1 MKIFRGLS
9 TIRHKENDDSNK
21 TPPTKLGRA
30 PPPRHKRVVGQDLI
44 YQPLP
49 PGHVT
54 SVETLPVPAS
64 APNMSLRPF
73 SGVNRTKIIIGLD
86 FGTTYVPKFHSS
98 FIERSFDFYP
108 CHRFSG
114 AAYTIQHPDDG
125 PRKSNISIVRNWT
138 GKLPG
143 DVSSSKVP
151 SVVAYD
157 IDGKIIWGFEALHSS
172 TRQKFQWVKLL
183 LEPELSLKASEVM
196 DLEEIKRLLTS
207 QGRTAVQVASDFLK
221 CLWEHVVAQ
230 ICEDYG
236 QGTFD
241 FASKSIVLTVPAI
254 WTPAARH
261 NTFQV
266 AAGAGLVCDDYDL
279 QIISEPEAAA
289 AAILKDRENVV
300 KVCDHP
306 VDLRFQLSKCIAK

>member
-1 MKIFRGLS
+1 MCLS
-9 TIRHKENDDSNK
+9 SI
-21 TPPTKLGRA
+21 
-30 PPPRHKRVVGQDLI
+30 
-44 YQPLP
+44 
-49 PGHVT
+49 
-54 SVETLPVPAS
+54 
-64 APNMSLRPF
+64 LR
-73 SGVNRTKIIIGLD
+73 L
-86 FGTTYVPKFHSS
+86 
-98 FIERSFDFYP
+98 ERSSDLYP

-114 AAYTIQHPDDG
+114 AAYTIQHPGDG
-125 PRKSNISIVRNWT
+125 PQKSSISIVRNWT

-151 SVVAYD
+151 SVIAYNVN
-157 IDGKIIWGFEALHSS
+157 GKIIWGFEALHSS
-172 TRQKFQWVKLL
+172 TRQKFQWMKLL
-183 LEPELSLKASEVM
+183 LEPELPLKPSEVM
-196 DLEEIKRLLTS
+196 DLEEIKRLLAS
-207 QGRTAVQVASDFLK
+207 QGKTAIQVASDYLK

-241 FASKSIVLTVPAI
+241 FASKRIVLTVPAV

-289 AAILKDRENVV
+289 TAILKDRENVV
-300 KVCDHP
+300 KVCDP
-306 VDLRFQLSKCIAK
+306 LY